1 MNNYYLI
8 IDGQK
13 KGPYTETRIQNMWE
27 NKHIDPGTECL
38 KEGETD
44 PRPIEDFP
52 EITSPKTVQKPAATA
67 SPTAATSASP
77 ASATPTSPA
86 TATPASPATATPAS
100 PATASTP
107 AWKFIL
113 ILLVG
118 VGIGGLLISQFGGG
132 LFGPGT
138 DATATDATDANATD
152 TNATVPQKG
161 PDTNATVPQK
171 GPDTN
176 ATAPKKGPDTNAT
189 VPQKGPDT
197 NATVPKKGKAKSK
210 NKK

>member
-52 EITSPKTVQKPAATA
+52 EITSPSTVQKPAATA

-77 ASATPTSPA
+77 AA
-86 TATPASPATATPAS
+86 ATPASPTTATPAA
-100 PATASTP
+100 PAAVSTP
-107 AWKFIL
+107 AWKFVL

-132 LFGPGT
+132 LFGSG
-138 DATATDATDANATD
+138 TDANATD
-152 TNATVPQKG
+152 TNATAPKKG
-161 PDTNATVPQK
+161 TDANATAPKK
-171 GPDTN
+171 GTDTN
-176 ATAPKKGPDTNAT
+176 ATAPKKGTDTNAT
-189 VPQKGPDT
+189 APKKGTDT
-197 NATVPKKGKAKSK
+197 NATAPKKGTDANATKAKKGKVKSK
-210 NKK
+210 KKK